1 MEVITLGIESILSI
15 YLPREEAELGGL
27 FKPELTESQEAGL
40 PYNPAQFP
48 CWVGTVFRSPTKI
61 K

>member
-1 MEVITLGIESILSI
+1 MGIESILSI